1 MEKVKKI
8 IGIGVAAFLMILV
21 ISPVT
26 SAVDL
31 PEEFNYFDT
40 NGDGMIDNI
49 QINWNGEG
57 QNEFVFK
64 DRGYDG
70 SFDDVKLNNDDDTT
84 TDIKWTWWDL
94 DGDGVREYVLVEF
107 NDYEYYIKH
116 IDGSQHRVMKLD
128 DEENDGVTDTVWIDT
143 DGDGHHDALY
153 MDQDGDGFVEVV
165 IIDGEVAEPVK
176 WSDVYASRWPKLITS
191 PPLPAAKPMPPETS
205 PVSEGPYY
213 PYTEWVTSLLTPW
226 YTSFI
231 ETWLPI
237 LLSYIGIDRLH
248 TSDEVEI

>member
-176 WSDVYASRWPKLITS
+176 WSDV
-191 PPLPAAKPMPPETS
+191 
-205 PVSEGPYY
+205 
-213 PYTEWVTSLLTPW
+213 
-226 YTSFI
+226 
-231 ETWLPI
+231 
-237 LLSYIGIDRLH
+237 
-248 TSDEVEI
+248 